1 MSDMHRPLILAEIIN
16 ELESDE
22 YQGDAVSSIFIEPP
36 DAAGLSDEDSANE
49 DEGGLI
55 DNLSSRQ
62 LAANAEIVFTNDER
76 YGYDVDS
83 SHMTSDPAKDDSA
96 SSSTSKRKKT
106 HSRREPNSLPS
117 RVWTKNSV
125 FSVPFDQTFP
135 ESDFSKYSDFSSVEI
150 FELFFDAELFHI
162 MLDEIKNM
170 LHSRILQTKYHH

>member
-1 MSDMHRPLILAEIIN
+1 MFFWSCFRPLTLAEIID

-76 YGYDVDS
+76 VGYDVDS
-83 SHMTSDPAKDDSA
+83 SRTSDPAKDDSA
-96 SSSTSKRKKT
+96 SSSTSK
-106 HSRREPNSLPS
+106 
-117 RVWTKNSV
+117 
-125 FSVPFDQTFP
+125 
-135 ESDFSKYSDFSSVEI
+135 
-150 FELFFDAELFHI
+150 
-162 MLDEIKNM
+162 
-170 LHSRILQTKYHH
+170 